1 MDLLTMSLSAAVMI
15 AAIVILRALL
25 IDRLPKTTFLILWA
39 VVLLRL
45 LVPVSVPSAW
55 SVYSLL
61 QPRQQAIQTVQEES
75 TVLPQV
81 EPVVSQPS
89 AITTEPVTPAVDSA
103 AGEAEEIATAPT
115 QQPSITPTVQQS
127 TPTEQPPQAEEKT
140 KPAISLP
147 MDPLAL
153 IWGVGAA
160 ALGLYSLRRCS
171 RAPQP
176 NSRRRQKKKQSL
188 QSPCRW
194 IRWP

>member
-25 IDRLPKTTFLILWA
+25 IDRPPKTTFLILWA

-103 AGEAEEIATAPT
+103 AGEAEEITATPAR
-115 QQPSITPTVQQS
+115 QESSSPTVQQS

-140 KPAISLP
+140 KPATSSGGAVGPDLGSRCGGAGTIFCGRL
-147 MDPLAL
+147 LAGHPG
-153 IWGVGAA
+153 I
-160 ALGLYSLRRCS
+160 
-171 RAPQP
+171 
-176 NSRRRQKKKQSL
+176 
-188 QSPCRW
+188 
-194 IRWP
+194 

>member
-1 MDLLTMSLSAAVMI
+1 MDLLTMSFSAAVMI

-45 LVPVSVPSAW
+45 LVPVSVPSVW

-61 QPRQQAIQTVQEES
+61 QPKQQSIQTVQEES

-89 AITTEPVTPAVDSA
+89 AITTEPA
-103 AGEAEEIATAPT
+103 A
-115 QQPSITPTVQQS
+115 
-127 TPTEQPPQAEEKT
+127 PPVKQK
-140 KPAISLP
+140 KSLQRRP
-147 MDPLAL
+147 VRKVLPQ
-153 IWGVGAA
+153 
-160 ALGLYSLRRCS
+160 RCS
-171 RAPQP
+171 RAPQLS
-176 NSRRRQKKKQSL
+176 SRRRQKKKQSL

-194 IRWP
+194 SRRP

>member
-61 QPRQQAIQTVQEES
+61 QPKQQSIQTVQEES

-81 EPVVSQPS
+81 EPVVLQPS

-103 AGEAEEIATAPT
+103 AGEAEEITATPG
-115 QQPSITPTVQQS
+115 PSGKFFP
-127 TPTEQPPQAEEKT
+127 
-140 KPAISLP
+140 
-147 MDPLAL
+147 D
-153 IWGVGAA
+153 GAA
-160 ALGLYSLRRCS
+160 EH
-171 RAPQP
+171 P
-176 NSRRRQKKKQSL
+176 NPSSRRRQKKKQSL

-194 IRWP
+194 SRRP

>member
-61 QPRQQAIQTVQEES
+61 QPKQQSIQTVQEES

-81 EPVVSQPS
+81 EP
-89 AITTEPVTPAVDSA
+89 
-103 AGEAEEIATAPT
+103 GGFTAFGHHNGT
-115 QQPSITPTVQQS
+115 
-127 TPTEQPPQAEEKT
+127 
-140 KPAISLP
+140 
-147 MDPLAL
+147 
-153 IWGVGAA
+153 
-160 ALGLYSLRRCS
+160 C
-171 RAPQP
+171 
-176 NSRRRQKKKQSL
+176 N
-188 QSPCRW
+188 PCGGFGCR
-194 IRWP
+194 